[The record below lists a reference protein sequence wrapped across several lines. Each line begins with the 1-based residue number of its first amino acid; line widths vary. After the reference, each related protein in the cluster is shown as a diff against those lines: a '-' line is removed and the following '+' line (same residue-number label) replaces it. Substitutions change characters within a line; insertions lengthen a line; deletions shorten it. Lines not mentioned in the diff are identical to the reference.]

1 MIEIEARPCP
11 AGHPR
16 GMEILAAGHAGMAPV
31 GQDIVCAGVS
41 ALLFGFLTY
50 VESLS
55 PVDELSSA
63 DQGGQHVESFE
74 WDGGLY
80 LRTCGL
86 GDADLRGW
94 AVTVAGLRL
103 IAEAYPQMV
112 RLTDRVTTPVST
124 SGGARVSL

>member
-16 GMEILAAGHAGMAPV
+16 GMEILAAGHAGMAPA

-41 ALLFGFLTY
+41 ALLYGFLTY

-55 PVDELSSA
+55 PVDQ
-63 DQGGQHVESFE
+63 DVQHVETFE

-86 GDADLRGW
+86 GDADRRGW
-94 AVTVAGLRL
+94 AVTAAGLRL
-103 IAEAYPQMV
+103 IAEAYPGMV
-112 RLTDRVTTPVST
+112 RLTDRIISPVSAC
-124 SGGARVSL
+124 GGACVSPK